1 MNGKT
6 LFNLTKRNFAAS
18 MYNYQNAANP
28 RVYLTVAAGDKKL
41 GDLVFELYAEQQ
53 PATTESF
60 RALCEGSATSEAG
73 SSFVG
78 TAFHQG
84 QSGFGISGGRMGDE
98 NVGAFGLRLM
108 DEDMTLRHN
117 KRGQLTLPNDGENS
131 GGSEFTITFGEASYL
146 DGYQAV
152 FGELVEGHRVL
163 DALEAGVDRLGNIS
177 EDFTIIDSGC
187 K

>member
-1 MNGKT
+1 MNAKG
-6 LFNLTKRNFAAS
+6 LFNVSKRSFAS
-18 MYNYQNAANP
+18 LYNYSNPANP
-28 RVYLTVAAGDKKL
+28 RVYLTVAKGDQKI

-60 RALCEGSATSEAG
+60 RALAEGSEG
-73 SSFVG
+73 SSYVG
-78 TAFHQG
+78 TSFHQG
-84 QSGFGISGGRMGDE
+84 QSGFGISGGRIGEE
-98 NVGAFGLRLM
+98 NLGAFGLRLQ

-146 DGYQAV
+146 DGYQTV
-152 FGELVEGHRVL
+152 FGELVEGHKVL
-163 DALEAGVDRLGNIS
+163 DALEAGVDRHGSVN
-177 EDFTIIDSGC
+177 EDFKIVGSGQ